1 MTKFNKIW
9 GLAGAFGAALLAAQ
23 PASAVTATFDFVGIA
38 DGATFYSTAA
48 PDTARTGFE
57 GNWNK
62 PDGIDASIGAVVG
75 DNAGILDKAS
85 GISVKA
91 RAENSTGAGADAFF
105 DSNIAGLGVC
115 SYGVSKSCKSGVFGA
130 ITGDD
135 NLNREEESLIFTF
148 NQMVRVNGLTIYDA
162 DHNKPTGDFTI
173 GGDVYTITNGR
184 VDAALLDRLPLAS
197 EFILK
202 YVQDGPQLYVGDF
215 TVTTLPPPPPPAP
228 VPLPAGM
235 VLLGSALAGLGFM
248 GRRRVAH

>member
-1 MTKFNKIW
+1 MTRLHGTGF
-9 GLAGAFGAALLAAQ
+9 AALTGILMAFAQ
-23 PASAVTATFDFVGIA
+23 PAAAATATFDFKAIA
-38 DGATFYSTAA
+38 DGATFYSTADPA
-48 PDTARTGFE
+48 TARAGFE

-62 PDGIDASIGAVVG
+62 PDGIDGSVGAVVG
-75 DNAGILDKAS
+75 DGEGIVDDTT
-85 GISVKA
+85 GITVYA
-91 RAENSTGAGADAFF
+91 RGMNSMGALADAFF

-115 SYGVSKSCKSGVFGA
+115 SYGVSKSCKSGVLGA

-173 GGDVYTITNGR
+173 GGDVYTITDGR

-215 TVTTLPPPPPPAP
+215 TVTTLPPAP

-235 VLLGSALAGLGFM
+235 ALLGSALAGLGFI
-248 GRRRVAH
+248 GRRRVAN